1 MRREDMNDENN
12 MDDCVLSVYRM
23 CGGRNTLGAATAA
36 DANTTADATGCEL
49 DECR

>member
-23 CGGRNTLGAATAA
+23 CGRRNTLGAAAA
-36 DANTTADATGCEL
+36 AAANTTPDATGSEPG
-49 DECR
+49 ECG